1 MADTIWLAVQALP
14 PAEWLRESML
24 AYLLMNATHIV
35 GLGLL
40 LGCILALDVRL
51 LGGFA
56 SVPLASLAQFLSRM
70 AAAGLLLAVAS
81 GVCLFMVNAPAYV
94 QNNAFLA
101 KLGLIAVA
109 LANVLFLRRRRHW
122 ALGTCPAGRS
132 HQSARTPAC
141 TALSTALARR
151 RSGWALDRVHLKQQ
165 LLSGREWSVPAL
177 DC

>member
-1 MADTIWLAVQALP
+1 MTETIWLAVQALP

-122 ALGTCPAGRS
+122 ALALREGRTNLPVRLHALLSLLLWPAAVVAGRWI
-132 HQSARTPAC
+132 
-141 TALSTALARR
+141 
-151 RSGWALDRVHLKQQ
+151 GFI
-165 LLSGREWSVPAL
+165 
-177 DC
+177 

>member
-1 MADTIWLAVQALP
+1 MTETIWLAVQALP
-14 PAEWLRESML
+14 PAEWLRDSML
-24 AYLLMNATHIV
+24 AYLLVNATHIV

-81 GVCLFMVNAPAYV
+81 APAYV

-122 ALGTCPAGRS
+122 ALALREGRTNLPVRLHALLSLLLWPAAVVAGRWI
-132 HQSARTPAC
+132 
-141 TALSTALARR
+141 
-151 RSGWALDRVHLKQQ
+151 GFI
-165 LLSGREWSVPAL
+165 
-177 DC
+177 